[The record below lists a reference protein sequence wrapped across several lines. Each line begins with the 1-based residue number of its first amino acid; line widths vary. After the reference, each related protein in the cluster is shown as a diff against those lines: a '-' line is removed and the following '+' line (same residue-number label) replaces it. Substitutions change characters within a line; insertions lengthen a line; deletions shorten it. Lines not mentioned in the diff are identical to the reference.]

1 MQIDLYSQN
10 NKKTIMSQSMEL
22 KIFIVDDDPFYLEI
36 LKQITHNLGFES
48 VTKYENGTACL
59 NKLNEKP
66 DVIFLDY
73 KMDTLTGYDV
83 LKKIKRYDPNIYVVM
98 ISSQEEVKPAIDT
111 LKHGAF
117 DYLQKGDNDENEIK
131 QVLEKIIK
139 VKDLIKRSKPNFL
152 KSIFKFL

>member
-1 MQIDLYSQN
+1 MN
-10 NKKTIMSQSMEL
+10 QSKEL
-22 KIFIVDDDPFYLEI
+22 KIFIVDDDSFYLNI
-36 LKQITHNLGFES
+36 LKQIVYNLGYENVSIF
-48 VTKYENGTACL
+48 ENGTACL

-66 DVIFLDY
+66 DIILLDHN
-73 KMDTLTGYDV
+73 MDTLTGYDV
-83 LKKIKRYDPNIYVVM
+83 LKKIKRFDPNIYVVM
-98 ISSQEEVKPAIDT
+98 VSGQDEVKPAVDL

-152 KSIFKFL
+152 KSLFKFL